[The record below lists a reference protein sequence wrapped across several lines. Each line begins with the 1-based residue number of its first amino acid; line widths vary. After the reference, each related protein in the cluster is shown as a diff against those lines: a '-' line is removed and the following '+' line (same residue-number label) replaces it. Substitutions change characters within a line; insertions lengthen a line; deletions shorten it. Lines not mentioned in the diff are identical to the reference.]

1 MSTRSPFSIIPSV
14 DFFLGLEACQRLEK
28 DYSRQIVKDEL
39 KKAIETAKQNLA
51 KDTASLP
58 DLDEIIAFVLQ
69 ETEKNIAR
77 ALEPGL
83 KPVINATGIVLHTG
97 LGRAPLSAAARENL
111 LRVMQGYANIELD
124 LQSGKRGE
132 RNDHVNRLL
141 CRLTGAEAAVVAN
154 NNAAAVLLALNS
166 MAFGKEAVISRGQ
179 LIEIGGS
186 FRLPDVMEKSGAI
199 MREVGTTN
207 KTKLGDYEK
216 AINANTGV
224 IVVEHTSNYRIMGF
238 THEVELAE
246 LVRLAH
252 AKKIPVLHDLG
263 GGVIVDL
270 QQWGLPYEPLVQ
282 DSVKAGV
289 DVVTFSG
296 DKVMGGPQSGI
307 LVGKKKWID
316 RIHANPLMRAVRCD
330 KLIFA
335 ALEATLKIFLREKS
349 LIKEHDALRLLTEDV
364 KVVREKAEK
373 VVSLIDEETKTKLSI
388 KIEDSFAQA
397 GSGAL
402 PLAKIPS
409 AAVVLTPENGKT
421 EELAA
426 RLRTGNPPVVGYVKK
441 EELYLD
447 MRTVFPEQID
457 ALARAINGNRSG
469 INPGAF

>member
-1 MSTRSPFSIIPSV
+1 MSTQSPFSIIPSV
-14 DFFLGLEACQRLEK
+14 DFFLGLETCQKLEK
-28 DYSRQIVKDEL
+28 DYSRHIVKDEL
-39 KKAIETAKQNLA
+39 KKAIETAKQNLS
-51 KDTASLP
+51 KGTALLA
-58 DLDEIIAFVLQ
+58 DRDEIISFILQ
-69 ETEKNIAR
+69 ETEKNIVR

-132 RNDHVNRLL
+132 RNNHVNRLL
-141 CRLTGAEAAVVAN
+141 CRLTGAEAALVTN

-166 MAFGKEAVISRGQ
+166 MAFGKESVISRGQ

-186 FRLPDVMEKSGAI
+186 FRMPDVMEKSGAI

-207 KTKLGDYEK
+207 KTKLDDYEK

-224 IVVEHTSNYRIMGF
+224 IVVAHTSNYRIMGF

-263 GGVIVDL
+263 GGFIVDL

-335 ALEATLKIFLREKS
+335 ALEATLKIFFREKD
-349 LIKEHDALRLLTEDV
+349 LMKEHDALRLLTEDV
-364 KVVREKAEK
+364 QIVRGKAEK
-373 VVSLIDEETKTKLSI
+373 VLNLIDKEAKTKLAVEI
-388 KIEDSFAQA
+388 KDSFAQA

-409 AAVVLTPENGKT
+409 VAVVLTPENGRT
-421 EELAA
+421 EELAS
-426 RLRTGNPPVVGYVKK
+426 RLRTGNPPVVGYLKK
-441 EELYLD
+441 EALYLD

-457 ALARAINGNRSG
+457 ALAGAINSSQ
-469 INPGAF
+469 